1 MKCKRE
7 QEKTTPEKDL
17 KNKNQDA
24 GQKAQERIETKMNKT
39 GGKLKETLV
48 PIING
53 TVSIEEDER
62 NKMREGNRLDQ
73 LLKKTE
79 RYLLTLSQGIYFS
92 H

>member
-1 MKCKRE
+1 
-7 QEKTTPEKDL
+7 
-17 KNKNQDA
+17 
-24 GQKAQERIETKMNKT
+24 MNKT

-62 NKMREGNRLDQ
+62 NKMREGNLLDQ